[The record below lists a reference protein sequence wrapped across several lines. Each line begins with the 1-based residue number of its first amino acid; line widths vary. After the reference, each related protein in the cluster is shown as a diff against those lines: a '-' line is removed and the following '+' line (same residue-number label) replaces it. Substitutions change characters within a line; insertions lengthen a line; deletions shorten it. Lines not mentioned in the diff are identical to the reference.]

1 MTLGARLEYI
11 LVLMARGDIVIN
23 ERYCKGCGYC
33 VKFCARGCITQPG
46 DRFSPQGYL
55 LPVFSA
61 PSRCNACGVCAWM
74 CPDQAIEVF
83 RYVEAER
90 PARA

>member
-1 MTLGARLEYI
+1 LTPKVSWEYI
-11 LVLMARGDIVIN
+11 IVLMARGEIAID
-23 ERYCKGCGYC
+23 ERHCKGCGYC
-33 VKFCARGCITQPG
+33 VKFCTRGCIAQPG

-55 LPVFSA
+55 LPVFSD

-83 RYVEAER
+83 AFEG
-90 PARA
+90 ARA